1 MAGIPVDVA
10 KKMQREN
17 LSEMRKDYTRM
28 RDMVQKRIKRMGESE
43 FARTKTYQEH
53 AEGFPKLKNIKP
65 ENFAKAYSE
74 LSKFLGAKRGSVTG
88 QKEIKQKTINTW
100 NKEGIPLNN
109 ENYFRVIDILEEMR
123 RRKVVYGSDSAT
135 ELANLTL
142 ELSDEQFDKVLDNLG
157 LYITNLE
164 DVRNAMVE
172 MKDPQTGYT
181 EVNMSEFTSK
191 IGW

>member
-28 RDMVQKRIKRMGESE
+28 RDMAQKRIKRMGESE

-53 AEGFPKLKNIKP
+53 AEGFPQLKNIKQ

-88 QKEIKQKTINTW
+88 QKKIKQKTINTW

-157 LYITNLE
+157 RYITNLE
-164 DVRNAMVE
+164 DVREAMVE

-181 EVNMSEFTSK
+181 KVDMTEFASK